1 MDKERSAVLVYK
13 LVAAI
18 GVDMSHFCAVN
29 IEGRPVLI
37 NSQSFRVDSWMSTE
51 DISEVEQKE
60 SVNPVANILSKCQM
74 GTISFGGELYILSRS
89 LSAAAENKK
98 QKGNDQADG
107 HSRYH
112 HPPQRCCLCSWTD
125 EAKLYQHVVQCYNN
139 NNTMTIQISHLIM
152 STTTWIVVYI

>member
-1 MDKERSAVLVYK
+1 MDKERCAVLVYK
-13 LVAAI
+13 LVAAV

-60 SVNPVANILSKCQM
+60 SVNPVANISSKCQM

-98 QKGNDQADG
+98 QKENDQADG

-112 HPPQRCCLCSWTD
+112 HPPQKCRLCRWTD
-125 EAKLYQHVVQCYNN
+125 KAKRHKHVV
-139 NNTMTIQISHLIM
+139 
-152 STTTWIVVYI
+152 